1 MEISSGK
8 VSCSRQVIYWGLV
21 LKWNQWLE
29 TRVTG
34 DQDCMNARTQLL
46 PKKEGGNLYGTVL
59 YVQKSCTYVQLPKIQ
74 YVRTYVY
81 RKMHHYL
88 GDWSFIMISHTKLS
102 FACLVVLP

>member
-1 MEISSGK
+1 
-8 VSCSRQVIYWGLV
+8 
-21 LKWNQWLE
+21 
-29 TRVTG
+29 VTG